1 MLMVYGV
8 NIVVTLNM
16 TYVIL
21 SKILVKE
28 ATLAVHQLL
37 HKIVVVALG
46 VEMIVVDVDL
56 LYITK
61 S

>member
-1 MLMVYGV
+1 MVYGV
-8 NIVVTLNM
+8 NIAVTLNM

-21 SKILVKE
+21 PKILAKE

-37 HKIVVVALG
+37 HNLVVVALG